1 MTVKLFVPSTALL
14 LLSLS
19 GCCRLFG
26 ICTSASVHTSISSP
40 RLSQQADG
48 TGYLDA
54 LDEHLLA
61 QTVQRDRCVN

>member
-1 MTVKLFVPSTALL
+1 MTVKLFVPSTAVL

-19 GCCRLFG
+19 GCCRVFG

-48 TGYLDA
+48 TSSLNA
-54 LDEHLLA
+54 SDERLLA
-61 QTVQRDRCVN
+61 QTVQPDRCAD